1 MITLNGEKK
10 IDTLL
15 EDYNKQLKKLFKYD
29 KANALAFDNE
39 SRSKVAEQK
48 GVFVIFENKTPIFVG
63 QAGGFMTGFKFTQK
77 DLYDKLG
84 QFNSAS
90 DTGTTKFRKAYIEH
104 HGLDEAE
111 IKNIKANEKKLKF
124 QYIKV
129 KDNLAFINILEIL
142 ALEYAKKNKIK
153 LFNFSS

>member
-1 MITLNGEKK
+1 
-10 IDTLL
+10 
-15 EDYNKQLKKLFKYD
+15 
-29 KANALAFDNE
+29 
-39 SRSKVAEQK
+39 
-48 GVFVIFENKTPIFVG
+48 
-63 QAGGFMTGFKFTQK
+63 
-77 DLYDKLG
+77 
-84 QFNSAS
+84 
-90 DTGTTKFRKAYIEH
+90 AYIEH

-111 IKNIKANEKKLKF
+111 MKNIKANEKKLKF

>member
-10 IDTLL
+10 INALL
-15 EDYNKQLKKLFKYD
+15 DDYQKQLKKLFKYD
-29 KANALAFDNE
+29 KANALSFDNE

-48 GVFVIFENKTPIFVG
+48 GVFVIFENKKPIFVG

-77 DLYDKLG
+77 DLSDKLG

-90 DTGTTKFRKAYIEH
+90 DAGTAKFRKAYLAH
-104 HGLDEAE
+104 HGLDESE
-111 IKNIKANEKKLKF
+111 TKNIKASEKNLKF

-142 ALEYAKKNKIK
+142 ALEYAKQNKIN
-153 LFNFSS
+153 LFNFA